1 MKYVLQQQLVY
12 SFTWSSNQFHILN
25 IFSFLFLKTFLLINS
40 ISLCFDPYT
49 FCHLQAVRIYN
60 LFPSFW
66 RSVLAVFCAFLDAVH
81 AGYRAYKPCH
91 VPHAS
96 PITTSGTIFTEI
108 CFGVQGISPI
118 LVARFLDN

>member
-1 MKYVLQQQLVY
+1 MKYVLQQQFLY
-12 SFTWSSNQFHILN
+12 CFTWSSNQFHILN
-25 IFSFLFLKTFLLINS
+25 IFTFLFLKTFLLINS

-49 FCHLQAVRIYN
+49 FCHLLAVRIYI

-66 RSVLAVFCAFLDAVH
+66 RSVLAVFCAFLDVVH
-81 AGYRAYKPCH
+81 GGYRAYKPCH

-96 PITTSGTIFTEI
+96 RITTSGTIFTEI

-118 LVARFLDN
+118 WVAHFPDN